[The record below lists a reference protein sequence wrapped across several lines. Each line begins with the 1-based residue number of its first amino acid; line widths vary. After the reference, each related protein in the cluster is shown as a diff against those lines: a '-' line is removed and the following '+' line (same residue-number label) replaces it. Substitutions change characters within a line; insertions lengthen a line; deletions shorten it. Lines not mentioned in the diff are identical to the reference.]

1 MAKKQKKNGRHAVD
15 SGKTTY
21 RVLMATARLVAAVLL
36 AVLLYLAVVG
46 GYQMGYQLFSDAPY
60 GASEGVTVT
69 FTVDAGESTAQV
81 AQELEESGLIESAL
95 IFRLQSLLFQTRIVA
110 GTYQLGDG
118 MSSRE
123 ILRIL
128 GNVT

>member
-1 MAKKQKKNGRHAVD
+1 
-15 SGKTTY
+15 
-21 RVLMATARLVAAVLL
+21 
-36 AVLLYLAVVG
+36 
-46 GYQMGYQLFSDAPY
+46 MGYQLFSDAPY

-69 FTVDAGESTAQV
+69 FTVEAGESTAQV

>member
-46 GYQMGYQLFSDAPY
+46 GYQLFSDAPY

-69 FTVDAGESTAQV
+69 FTVEAGESTAQV